1 MKSIT
6 VIFEDEDFE
15 LLNLAKGETG
25 WREFI
30 LTLVTPKKRAK

>member
-15 LLNLAKGETG
+15 NLVEIKGAVS

-30 LTLVTPKKRAK
+30 LTLITPKTK